1 MLLALK
7 TSSSNCGSSCPPQA
21 VHLPLTSSPLTPFGM
36 RRKSPRPTACREH
49 QAALKAG
56 VAGGVLQL
64 VGTDHAATPAFSAAW
79 CSLQAVGRHAGGRV
93 SIWRWENTCGQV
105 QGRCLLDCSINQ
117 GCM

>member
-36 RRKSPRPTACREH
+36 RRKSPRPTAFWLLLNTAWSVPTSCS
-49 QAALKAG
+49 
-56 VAGGVLQL
+56 
-64 VGTDHAATPAFSAAW
+64 TPPATPAFSAAW